1 MHASLGPVQFTP
13 TDLSVQQ
20 NLNAST
26 ELPILSHTC
35 YIDMLMNF
43 TCMTEP
49 PPEGVEVGELFG
61 PAMTLTMV

>member
-1 MHASLGPVQFTP
+1 MHASLGLYSPHRPFRAA
-13 TDLSVQQ
+13 

-35 YIDMLMNF
+35 YIDMLMSF